1 MNFPTNGGHQ
11 NKAENSAVNVQPK
24 TMLHVGI
31 LIQSRLDVNSA
42 MNFMR
47 QGYAIPTPMAQPA
60 LPVANAGDK

>member
-1 MNFPTNGGHQ
+1 VNLPTNGGHQ
-11 NKAENSAVNVQPK
+11 NKAENSATDVLAK
-24 TMLHVGI
+24 TML
-31 LIQSRLDVNSA
+31 LAAIQIRSRLDINSA